1 MKLWRLTT
9 LWVLLATGCASYQGG
24 TRDVP
29 ETSRG
34 SIREQGT
41 TGLGVGS
48 DTTTQTG
55 IDSGTRSGSGL
66 PAR

>member
-1 MKLWRLTT
+1 MKRWLISVICILF
-9 LWVLLATGCASYQGG
+9 AAGCAHFRGG
-24 TRDVP
+24 TEDRFDA
-29 ETSRG
+29 TRG
-34 SIREQGT
+34 SIREHGT